1 MKNFLILITLIFF
14 PLNLFSNENI
24 EKKAREINKKI
35 RCVVCQSQSID
46 DSDSILARDLRSLI
60 IKKLEEGKSEKEI
73 TNYLVDRYGEFI
85 LFKPKFSAKTYI
97 LWLSPIFIILFG
109 LFLII
114 IASRFLY
121 DYFNL

>member
-1 MKNFLILITLIFF
+1 MKKFLILIITTLFF
-14 PLNLFSNENI
+14 QNILADENL
-24 EKKAREINKKI
+24 EKKARDINKKI

-109 LFLII
+109 IFLIKGI
-114 IASRFLY
+114 FRKS
-121 DYFNL
+121 

>member
-109 LFLII
+109 IFLIKGI
-114 IASRFLY
+114 FRKSYFL
-121 DYFNL
+121 